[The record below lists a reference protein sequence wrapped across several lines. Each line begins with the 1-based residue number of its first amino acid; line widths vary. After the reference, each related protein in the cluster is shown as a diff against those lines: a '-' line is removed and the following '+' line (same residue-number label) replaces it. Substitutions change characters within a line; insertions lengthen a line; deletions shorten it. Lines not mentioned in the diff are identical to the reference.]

1 MNATNTTI
9 VRALAVIGL
18 VWTYLACGSGAA
30 NVTQPIS
37 NNPLPS
43 LVSLSPSSVTAGA
56 SDFTL
61 GVTGSGFI
69 TSSVVRWN
77 GSNRPT
83 TLGDSSHLNATIS
96 AADIANAGMASVSVS
111 NPTPGGGVST
121 IMDFTIAEK
130 PAIEISPDDLTLD
143 QGATRQ
149 FTATVTGMSNTDV
162 AWSVQE
168 GNSGGAVT
176 STGLYQAPAAG
187 GTFHVVATSQADTSL
202 TATVTVTVNMISVI
216 IVPRTAS
223 VVHGGTRTFSATVLG
238 TQFDK
243 SVSWSVQEG
252 AAGGSVTS
260 DGLYTAPVTPATYHV
275 VATSSADPSKSAI
288 AAVQVVEHG
297 FSDTG
302 HMIVARKYHTATRLQ
317 NGDVL
322 IAGGLFSACS
332 SCAGENLAS
341 AEVFDHTTGKFRQ
354 VSSMF
359 TQRTNH
365 TATLLLNG
373 KVLIVGGGNFSG
385 SLGSAELYD
394 PVTETFSLTGEM
406 TVARQRHASTLLP
419 DGKVLVVG
427 GWRDPYDS
435 LSSWEVDVAET
446 YDPATGVFSFAGKM
460 VEGRHAHSATPLPD
474 GPVFVAGGASD
485 VDCTSLSSTEVF
497 DPASN
502 VFAASLQ
509 MPLAR
514 AFHTATLLQDG
525 RVFLAGGNDGDHCD
539 GYTHTIFSDAEIF
552 DSASQSFISS
562 LTMTSPRTRYTATLL
577 QDGRVLLVGGYT
589 TTKHWDLG
597 TILNEPPTRSAE
609 LFDPATQSFVVT
621 GELTVPRAG
630 HAATL
635 LQDGRVL
642 VTGGSGDVT
651 AEIFQ

>member
-18 VWTYLACGSGAA
+18 VWTYLACGGGAA

-202 TATVTVTVNMISVI
+202 TATVTVTVNMISVTI
-216 IVPRTAS
+216 IPQTAS

-373 KVLIVGGGNFSG
+373 KVLIIGGVNRSG
-385 SLGSAELYD
+385 ALSSAELYD
-394 PVTETFSLTGEM
+394 PATETFSLTGEM
-406 TVARQRHASTLLP
+406 TVARVFHTSTLLP
-419 DGKVLVVG
+419 DGKVLVSG
-427 GWRDPYDS
+427 GQILAS
-435 LSSWEVDVAET
+435 VET
-446 YDPATGVFSFAGKM
+446 YDPATGVFTSTGSMTESRYAHTATLRQD
-460 VEGRHAHSATPLPD
+460 GRIFL
-474 GPVFVAGGASD
+474 AGGAND
-485 VDCTSLSSTEVF
+485 DENDNDCGSLSSAEVF
-497 DPASN
+497 DPASIS
-502 VFAASLQ
+502 FPPAISMGQ
-509 MPLAR
+509 MR
-514 AFHTATLLQDG
+514 AGHTATLLEDG
-525 RVFLAGGNDGDHCD
+525 RVFLAGGDRRDPCD
-539 GYTHTIFSDAEIF
+539 NWFLYINSSAEMF
-552 DSASQSFISS
+552 DPGSNTVSS
-562 LTMTSPRTRYTATLL
+562 LLEADPRSKHTATLL
-577 QDGRVLLVGGYT
+577 PSGQVLLAGGYT
-589 TTKHWDLG
+589 ASEVID
-597 TILNEPPTRSAE
+597 ESARYASPTSSAE
-609 LFDPATQSFVVT
+609 LFDPITQNFSVT
-621 GELTVPRAG
+621 GEMAVPRVG